1 MIIPQDSH
9 NAQGDDAAPQENQ
22 DHFFSDRHRK
32 RYPKNHQILSRSA
45 VGIKKSDSFFSGF
58 FSLA

>member
-45 VGIKKSDSFFSGF
+45 VGLKNPTHFFPGF
-58 FSLA
+58 LA